1 LDFGNASL
9 ISRTQS
15 EADQGRGD
23 TAPMMEEVAKSGR
36 RSWLRTDVVAR
47 VVGPVIGGMLLLGS
61 LLPSPGIGAILGAM
75 VGAIAGLRYNHELAR
90 SR

>member
-1 LDFGNASL
+1 M
-9 ISRTQS
+9 R
-15 EADQGRGD
+15 EK
-23 TAPMMEEVAKSGR
+23 VVKSGR

-47 VVGPVIGGMLLLGS
+47 VLGPVIGGMLLLGS
-61 LLPSPGIGAILGAM
+61 LLPSPAVGAFLGAT